1 MWKCQQCGKPVY
13 FAERRQSLGFDW
25 HPYCLKCEEC
35 GKILNPGQHAEHKGV
50 PYCHIPCYGALF
62 GPKLFGHGSTV
73 ESHRSFG
80 QRSNSFIRIQT
91 ELENKVKEYNRYY
104 VNSPRCG
111 LVSREVNSRLVLE
124 GVLKVY
130 WGVDSSIR
138 LKEFDDNRPFTKDR
152 DRKALSLGYQYED
165 IVFGNDDN
173 SDDESFTSLPFTP
186 AALDQTLPALE
197 SLCLSNH
204 ESKQAPDVLKHK
216 VDESKD
222 ETNCDIENL
231 SSNLK
236 EETNHVEELI
246 DNNFARTPVDSE
258 LTNGMILGSEV
269 SSEAKVMM
277 KQEEIKMRQIYQGG
291 VKEDIK
297 VGRRQ
302 SLEGESRFTQVK
314 LCEDEMFLPPK
325 KASTLPSS
333 LTDCKDE
340 IDELLLVERVV
351 NDHDK
356 LYNTVHSFAH
366 LLKDQDCEITP
377 PHVKEET
384 HPCLKLE
391 SVFTVPKPQEEEVNE
406 VKTDEPD
413 QEVVVTEV
421 NTYEPNQEVTKLSIQ
436 ELPKPSDQDSPKLSN
451 QETPAISKP
460 LVEISPYSPSRSK
473 PMMFQLGC
481 YQTKNP
487 PFKKQLLSPSKTATF
502 SKNDFQSLPVTRN
515 FTRNK
520 KPDKPPTIQKSKT
533 RTTIRRTPK
542 KYDKA
547 KLKRRSSVNGHWYDR
562 DTSVF
567 TPPKGSAM
575 SVWGSSLQPTQEVVN
590 ALLQKYRVESDPKLF
605 ALYVIKESGE
615 RRLLGDNEFPL
626 LLRVNLGPHE
636 NIAKFYLMD
645 RRATVEIRHEV
656 AQFIRFSYAE
666 LRAFLNMFYEEEERE
681 AERIKEKY
689 QLMRLKI
696 MMRIGQLKVK
706 F

>member
-138 LKEFDDNRPFTKDR
+138 LKEFDDNRPFTR
-152 DRKALSLGYQYED
+152 DRKTLSLGYQYED

-173 SDDESFTSLPFTP
+173 SDDETFSSLPFTP
-186 AALDQTLPALE
+186 AASDQKLTSSLLTKISNTLPALE
-197 SLCLSNH
+197 SLCLSNPD
-204 ESKQAPDVLKHK
+204 PDVLKDK
-216 VDESKD
+216 MDESKD

-231 SSNLK
+231 SQDSSSNHK
-236 EETNHVEELI
+236 EETNYVEELI
-246 DNNFARTPVDSE
+246 DNNFARTSVDSE
-258 LTNGMILGSEV
+258 LTNGMIVGGEV
-269 SSEAKVMM
+269 SSEAKVLLRQTCQGGG
-277 KQEEIKMRQIYQGG
+277 KEEIK
-291 VKEDIK
+291 V
-297 VGRRQ
+297 VRRQ

-314 LCEDEMFLPPK
+314 LSEDEMFLPPK

-366 LLKDQDCEITP
+366 LLKDQESEISP
-377 PHVKEET
+377 PAVKEET

-391 SVFTVPKPQEEEVNE
+391 SVFTVPKPQEDLVAEVIAA
-406 VKTDEPD
+406 EPD
-413 QEVVVTEV
+413 QEL
-421 NTYEPNQEVTKLSIQ
+421 PKPPDQ
-436 ELPKPSDQDSPKLSN
+436 ELPKPSN
-451 QETPAISKP
+451 QEIPAMTKP
-460 LVEISPYSPSRSK
+460 IVQISPYSPSRSK
-473 PMMFQLGC
+473 PMMFQIGS
-481 YQTKNP
+481 YQSKNP
-487 PFKKQLLSPSKTATF
+487 PFTKKLLSPSKTATF
-502 SKNDFQSLPVTRN
+502 TKNDFQSLPVTRN
-515 FTRNK
+515 FTR
-520 KPDKPPTIQKSKT
+520 KPADKPLAKIKT

-562 DTSVF
+562 ETSVF

-689 QLMRLKI
+689 QLMRCKI